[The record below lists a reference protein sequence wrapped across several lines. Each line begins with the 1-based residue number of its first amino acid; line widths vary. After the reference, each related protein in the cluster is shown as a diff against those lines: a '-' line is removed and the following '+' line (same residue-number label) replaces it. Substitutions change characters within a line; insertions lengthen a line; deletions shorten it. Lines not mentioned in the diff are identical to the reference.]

1 MKLDQSV
8 CYSMASHERNV
19 KLVSQIETTQIISR
33 PVTILRSCFLL
44 VVTEAKQEQ
53 TKSVTSSLLGWKCR
67 CGLIVL
73 LEISDLALHW
83 RMLDLEA
90 TFCEFIIPLVG

>member
-8 CYSMASHERNV
+8 CYSVASRERNMD
-19 KLVSQIETTQIISR
+19 LSSQIETSQIISR
-33 PVTILRSCFLL
+33 PVTILHSSFLL
-44 VVTEAKQEQ
+44 VVTEAKQDQ

-73 LEISDLALHW
+73 LEISDLALHR
-83 RMLDLEA
+83 RMVDLEA
-90 TFCEFIIPLVG
+90 TFCELIPLLVR

>member
-19 KLVSQIETTQIISR
+19 ELVSQIETSQIISR

-44 VVTEAKQEQ
+44 VVTEAKQDQ
-53 TKSVTSSLLGWKCR
+53 TKSVTSSLLGWKRC

-83 RMLDLEA
+83 TMLDLEA
-90 TFCEFIIPLVG
+90 MFCELIPPLVG

>member
-1 MKLDQSV
+1 
-8 CYSMASHERNV
+8 MASHERNV

-33 PVTILRSCFLL
+33 PVTILHSRFLL

-53 TKSVTSSLLGWKCR
+53 TNSVTSSLLGWKCR

-73 LEISDLALHW
+73 LEISDLALHR
-83 RMLDLEA
+83 RMLDLEV
-90 TFCEFIIPLVG
+90 TYCELFIPLVG